1 MIDRK
6 FRVMLANGTVTD
18 TFYDTQM
25 DAIRAHKGNIQK
37 IIEVASKKKATR
49 QRPSSNE
56 ALFVSQRSKEDL
68 EITQG
73 CGYSVM
79 YNCPSRQRIFQGM
92 KYFEVSDD
100 FILEGEILKLE
111 KYNKS
116 IHIGWSH
123 VIPAKENKIW
133 KWVIFH
139 KNAKLYPRE
148 VVEKKYNTTFKGTQG
163 GISYMKIS

>member
-6 FRVMLANGTVTD
+6 FRVMLINGTVTD
-18 TFYDTQM
+18 TLYDSQM
-25 DAIRAHKGNIQK
+25 DALRAHRGNIQK
-37 IIEVASKKKATR
+37 IIEVATKKKSTAQGST
-49 QRPSSNE
+49 SNE
-56 ALFVSQRSKEDL
+56 ALFISQRSIEDL
-68 EITQG
+68 EISKH

-100 FILEGEILKLE
+100 FVLEGEILKLE
-111 KYNKS
+111 RYNKL
-116 IHIGWSH
+116 IHTGWSH

-139 KNAKLYPRE
+139 KNVNLLSRLD
-148 VVEKKYNTTFKGTQG
+148 VEKKYNTTFKGTQG
-163 GISYMKIS
+163 GISYMKIA